1 MIVVRPRSWKDIPR
15 RDTDIGNVFKSKHP
29 WLKFKLMEHFGL
41 GMTFVWSTIKT
52 HLANA
57 NNENKWGKI
66 KRQDCQQG
74 IQNYNKQ

>member
-1 MIVVRPRSWKDIPR
+1 M
-15 RDTDIGNVFKSKHP
+15 G
-29 WLKFKLMEHFGL
+29 HFGL

-57 NNENKWGKI
+57 NNEKKWGRT
-66 KRQDCQQG
+66 KRGKCQQG